1 MNEVNLQIGDRA
13 PDFTLYN
20 TTHEE
25 ISLNDLI
32 TKSNVVLLF
41 FPLAFTGVCTSEL
54 CSVRDNMNRYTQLNA
69 IVLGISVDSMFA
81 LKKFQEEQDLTFDLL
96 SDFNK
101 DTARNYGVLYEEFPL
116 FDMKGVSKRAAFVI
130 DQNGL
135 IQHIDISDDPGKLP
149 DFQKIEHV
157 LNNPTDITDEE

>member
-1 MNEVNLQIGDRA
+1 
-13 PDFTLYN
+13 
-20 TTHEE
+20 
-25 ISLNDLI
+25 
-32 TKSNVVLLF
+32 
-41 FPLAFTGVCTSEL
+41 
-54 CSVRDNMNRYTQLNA
+54 
-69 IVLGISVDSMFA
+69 MFA